1 MGREKP
7 SSQGS
12 TPSLIGDA
20 AAQASEETAASI
32 DKAAALNED
41 PQVAEALDQ
50 AALAADVTVSRVGWI
65 RQFLHRL
72 NPRSR

>member
-1 MGREKP
+1 MGREQP
-7 SSQGS
+7 SSQES

-20 AAQASEETAASI
+20 AARSSEETAASI

-41 PQVAEALDQ
+41 PQVAEALDR

-72 NPRSR
+72 RPGSR